1 MQKIYTGLKV
11 NNEIEI
17 CEIYDQHTKQQIEKI
32 LLQNRISYFI
42 KWPKAKLLSRRKPLC
57 ILCINENSYDETEAA
72 IRSLGEDVLDG
83 VHFILRKSGNSFL

>member
-17 CEIYDQHTKQQIEKI
+17 CEIADQYTKQQIEKI

-42 KWPKAKLLSRRKPLC
+42 KWPKTKLLSRRRRLC
-57 ILCINENSYDETEAA
+57 VLCVNENSYDETETA
-72 IRSLGEDVLDG
+72 IRSLGEEVLEG
-83 VHFILRKSGNSFL
+83 VHFILRRSGNTFL